1 MSSNDDRD
9 PTLSKAWR
17 AHSREAPPAPLDEK
31 ILAAAHRA
39 VASGP
44 RKPGAQATRPQ
55 RWWMPL
61 AAAAAIG
68 AVAIGVVQ
76 LMPQEQAIDTT
87 SVGTPAA
94 PAAPA
99 APPPAAAPDRGAM
112 LAKKQREAEPAAP
125 PASAPKAKLAEP
137 PKGLPAPPREG
148 VRAPEPFPAAP
159 MQQKTESAGGK
170 LARSEMKRD
179 VPAAEAP
186 AKPAAAPPPPP
197 AAPAQPSD
205 ALADTRKD
213 VSADR
218 QIAASAPA
226 QAPIVAAAPAPA
238 TRMREEARA
247 QMQAPAAAAGAVA
260 PMPKNMASL
269 DDEARARARD
279 PDAWIVRIRKLRD
292 AGRTADALK
301 ELKEFR
307 ELVPDAE
314 KRLPP
319 DLRELK

>member
-1 MSSNDDRD
+1 MDVSGSDERD
-9 PTLSKAWR
+9 PTLTKAWR
-17 AHSREAPPAPLDEK
+17 ALSREAPPAVLDEK

-44 RKPGAQATRPQ
+44 RKAGAQATRPQ

-68 AVAIGVVQ
+68 AVALGVIQ

-87 SVGTPAA
+87 SPSAPA
-94 PAAPA
+94 PAAVPERAAAVEKNRSEAQPA
-99 APPPAAAPDRGAM
+99 AQPAP
-112 LAKKQREAEPAAP
+112 
-125 PASAPKAKLAEP
+125 APKVLEAPKLNP
-137 PKGLPAPPREG
+137 P
-148 VRAPEPFPAAP
+148 RAPEPFPAAP
-159 MQQKTESAGGK
+159 MQQKTEAVGGK
-170 LARSEMKRD
+170 AARSEMKREA
-179 VPAAEAP
+179 PTAGAP
-186 AKPAAAPPPPP
+186 AKPVAAPPPPP
-197 AAPAQPSD
+197 APAASSD
-205 ALADTRKD
+205 AMADARKD
-213 VSADR
+213 TSAER
-218 QIAASAPA
+218 QVAAAPV
-226 QAPIVAAAPAPA
+226 PAAAPAPA
-238 TRMREEARA
+238 MRA
-247 QMQAPAAAAGAVA
+247 QMQAPASAAAAGALS
-260 PMPKNMASL
+260 KNTASL
-269 DDEARARARD
+269 DEEARARARD

>member
-1 MSSNDDRD
+1 MDVSGNDERD
-9 PTLSKAWR
+9 PTLTEAWR
-17 AHSREAPPAPLDEK
+17 AHAREAPPAALDEK

-44 RKPGAQATRPQ
+44 RKAGAQATRPQ

-68 AVAIGVVQ
+68 AVALGVIQ

-87 SVGTPAA
+87 SSSAPAPAA
-94 PAAPA
+94 PPA
-99 APPPAAAPDRGAM
+99 APPPAAVPERAAAVEKNRS
-112 LAKKQREAEPAAP
+112 EAQPAAQ
-125 PASAPKAKLAEP
+125 PAPAPKVLEAPKLNP
-137 PKGLPAPPREG
+137 P
-148 VRAPEPFPAAP
+148 RAPEPFPAAP
-159 MQQKTESAGGK
+159 MQQKTEAVGDK
-170 LARSEMKRD
+170 AARSEMKRD
-179 VPAAEAP
+179 APAAGAP

-197 AAPAQPSD
+197 APAASSD
-205 ALADTRKD
+205 ATADARKD
-213 VSADR
+213 MSAER
-218 QIAASAPA
+218 QVAAAPV
-226 QAPIVAAAPAPA
+226 PAAAPAPA
-238 TRMREEARA
+238 MRA
-247 QMQAPAAAAGAVA
+247 QIQAPASAAAGALS
-260 PMPKNMASL
+260 KNTASL
-269 DDEARARARD
+269 NEEARARARD

-292 AGRTADALK
+292 ESRTADALR